1 MYLGSESAGYDAIP
15 LSAPAPKEA
24 VHAMASVSVLF
35 HYSCGNLP
43 SVDLLRRPVVVLSI
57 HILKQYFIFFLVH
70 ILYLVTVFYNF

>member
-43 SVDLLRRPVVVLSI
+43 SIDLLRRPVVVPLNPYSKAIFYILFSTYSLSSNS
-57 HILKQYFIFFLVH
+57 IL
-70 ILYLVTVFYNF
+70 